1 MYNNVNLDRS
11 KITDEK
17 FDELLVNTKYK
28 YLQKF
33 FNKINELRKIK
44 YRADGMKKRKIIK
57 GEYTKLLNA

>member
-1 MYNNVNLDRS
+1 MYNNVNLNRF

-44 YRADGMKKRKIIK
+44 YRTDGMKKRKIIK
-57 GEYTKLLNA
+57 GKYTKLLNA

>member
-1 MYNNVNLDRS
+1 MYNNVNLNRF

-44 YRADGMKKRKIIK
+44 YRTDGMKK
-57 GEYTKLLNA
+57 EKLLRANTLNY